1 MIDFGKILDN
11 IQKSNYEQFHVS
23 TLATSLKHTDSIPA
37 ADFLPQFYVSAVK
50 AFEKKFFVEAVFIL
64 AYCYNAGYKR
74 DEIYKII
81 IDNYYLPFADTYK
94 KTYNDN
100 VNALKNYE
108 FICEGNYTEFSD
120 LDVLFLPMDLDL
132 SKIHEGYIK
141 YSKKEDKFE
150 TVASFVIDNKKTD
163 EIKIDL
169 EGQRVLLYNV
179 YDTNFIIWMHQKTHY
194 DMAFALRTPNHLY
207 YDSRSDFLEFLQI
220 IDFTKCLKIQ
230 KAVFIFGESE
240 LESFLLKP
248 ENIISNLIFCHSSFH
263 PQANKIHGIINS
275 INKKKEQ
282 LYIETV
288 EKLNG
293 HYSSLTPA
301 AIREKII
308 NKTARIALMVSR
320 CTTAVQYYIRDC
332 HEAFKKLSYASNIF
346 TEKNDLCAISG
357 SNKYEL
363 ADFILNF
370 KPDIILIID
379 HLRWEWDTIPRQ
391 LVFICWIMDHLP
403 ILFDPKSAEKTQN
416 MDFILSLYL
425 KHPSF
430 QKVGYPQKQLING
443 PLPSNPYIYK
453 KYELTQAERDNYSAD
468 ICIISN
474 SGNAMETMENFIF
487 SSYNGRTDV
496 EFVKIIKSIYL
507 KIYDTIY
514 DAIYYEKKH
523 YYHDE
528 TRKLF
533 FELFIDRAKIISLSN
548 EIERLMFEFWGSIVT
563 CMYKDIAILWLHEK
577 GYDIKLWGRAWPTH
591 PVLKKYAMGVAPN
604 GEGMSKILNASK
616 ISIGLTPNVT
626 LHPRVTETLLSGC
639 LYIGN
644 DIRQGEDWCNAR
656 DFFKPGAEIILF
668 KNKTDLYKK
677 VDYYLSN
684 TREREA
690 VAAAGRKKALETLTY
705 EIVMKNTLDRIV
717 ERLSELS

>member
-1 MIDFGKILDN
+1 MIDFDKILDN
-11 IQKSNYEQFHVS
+11 IQRSDYEQFHVS
-23 TLATSLKHTDSIPA
+23 SLATSLKHTDSIPA
-37 ADFLPQFYVSAVK
+37 ANFFPQFYVTAVK
-50 AFEKKFFVEAVFIL
+50 AFEKKMFVEAVFIL
-64 AYCYNAGYKR
+64 TYCYNAGFKR

-81 IDNYYLPFADTYK
+81 IDNYYLPFADKYI
-94 KTYNDN
+94 KTYSDN
-100 VNALKNYE
+100 INAFKNYE
-108 FICEGNYTEFSD
+108 FIYGDEYPAFSD

-132 SKIHEGYIK
+132 SKIHEGYLK

-150 TVASFVIDNKKTD
+150 AAASFVTNTREYG
-163 EIKIDL
+163 EIKQDL
-169 EGQRVLLYNV
+169 SGQRVVLYNV
-179 YDTNFIIWMHQKTHY
+179 YDVNFITWLHKKTHY

-207 YDSRSDFLEFLQI
+207 YDSRGDFMEFLQI
-220 IDFTKCLKIQ
+220 VDFTECLKIK
-230 KAVFIFGESE
+230 KAVFLFGESE
-240 LESFLLKP
+240 LESFILKP
-248 ENIISNLIFCHSSFH
+248 ENIISNLIFCHSSFQS
-263 PQANKIHGIINS
+263 QAQKIYETLISFNQ
-275 INKKKEQ
+275 KKDQ
-282 LYIETV
+282 LYIETI
-288 EKLNG
+288 EKLNEY
-293 HYSSLTPA
+293 YSHLKPA
-301 AIREKII
+301 DIREKIA
-308 NKTARIALMVSR
+308 NKTARIALMVSK
-320 CTTAVQYYIRDC
+320 CTTALQYYVRDSN
-332 HEAFKKLSYASNIF
+332 EALKKMSYTTDIF
-346 TEKNDLCAISG
+346 TEKNDICAISG
-357 SNKYEL
+357 SNKYEFT
-363 ADFILNF
+363 DFLIKF
-370 KPDIILIID
+370 KPDIIMVID
-379 HLRWEWDTIPRQ
+379 HFRWEWEEIPKQ
-391 LVFICWIMDHLP
+391 IVFICWIMDHLP
-403 ILFDPKSAEKTQN
+403 HLFDKKSAEKIESL
-416 MDFILSLYL
+416 DFILSLYL

-430 QKVGYPQKQLING
+430 QKIGYPQKQLING
-443 PLPSNPYIYK
+443 PLPSNPDIYK

-474 SGNAMETMENFIF
+474 SGNAMETLENSIF
-487 SSYNGRTDV
+487 TSYNGRTDTG
-496 EFVKIIKSIYL
+496 FVNAVKSIYRDIFSI
-507 KIYDTIY
+507 IYDS
-514 DAIYYEKKH
+514 IYYEKKH

-533 FELFIDRAKIISLSN
+533 FEQFIDRAKLFSLG
-548 EIERLMFEFWGSIVT
+548 EILENLMFEFWGGIVT

-604 GEGMSKILNASK
+604 GEAMSKILNASK

-656 DFFKPGAEIILF
+656 DFFKPGAELILF

-705 EIVMKNTLDRIV
+705 EIVMKKSLDRIV